1 MPRSPSDRRRT
12 KEPRHGNLGRLLLV
26 ASRDFQRRSML
37 KLATYGY
44 DDLKPSHSAL
54 FSNLGVEGA
63 RLVDVAAKAGIT
75 KQSMAAIADE
85 LEVLGYIERLP
96 DPSDGRARII
106 KLSKRGWECV
116 AKWDSMLDE
125 IVDEYGASIGA
136 ARVER
141 LTKDL
146 AKLAAVLADDEG
158 E

>member
-1 MPRSPSDRRRT
+1 M
-12 KEPRHGNLGRLLLV
+12 

-37 KLATYGY
+37 KLAAYGY

-106 KLSKRGWECV
+106 RLSKRGWECV
-116 AKWDSMLDE
+116 AKWDNMLEE

-146 AKLAAVLADDEG
+146 AKLVATLAEDED

>member
-1 MPRSPSDRRRT
+1 
-12 KEPRHGNLGRLLLV
+12 
-26 ASRDFQRRSML
+26 ML
-37 KLATYGY
+37 KLGAYGY

-54 FSNLGVEGA
+54 FSNLGPEGA

-106 KLSKRGWECV
+106 KLSKRGWDCV

-125 IVDEYGASIGA
+125 IVDEYADSIGA
-136 ARVER
+136 SRVDR
-141 LTKDL
+141 LTRDL
-146 AKLAAVLADDEG
+146 SKLVSTLAEEDSD
-158 E
+158 